1 MNTLWTIMAILP
13 FDGPFAGNLTGLVY
27 PSLEACAEAKF
38 AVGATLGYDYRMLCV
53 ETNTPS
59 ASMRPVPR
67 PEGLGE

>member
-13 FDGPFAGNLTGLVY
+13 FDGPFANQLTGLVY

-38 AVGATLGYDYRMLCV
+38 EVGATLGYDYRMLCV

-67 PEGLGE
+67 PEELK